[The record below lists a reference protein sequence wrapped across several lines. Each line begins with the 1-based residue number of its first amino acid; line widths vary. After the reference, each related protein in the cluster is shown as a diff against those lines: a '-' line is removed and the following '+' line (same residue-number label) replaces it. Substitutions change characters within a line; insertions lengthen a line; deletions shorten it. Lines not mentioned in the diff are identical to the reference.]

1 MFDRFLLEEAKM
13 AYDRGFSKEPHVARK
28 AHSSRHVI
36 SIELKGDR
44 KMKKTISLMLIV
56 ILILIADV
64 AKADFIFGTPTNL
77 GPNVNTASSEGGN
90 GGLSISADGLS
101 LYFDSNRSGGN
112 GGGDLWV
119 ATRATKNDDWS
130 APTNLGSVV
139 NSWAQDNSPSISA
152 DGLSLYFSSNRSG
165 AVGGSGWSAMDLW
178 VATRET
184 TADEWG
190 TPSNLGSVVNS
201 SKADYMSYIS
211 VDSLSLYFSSERPG
225 GLGIRDLWMTTRATT
240 NDDWSEPVNLGPAVN
255 TSSNERRMWIS
266 SDGLMLMFQSDR
278 PRTSGYVE
286 IYMTTRATTNDDWA
300 EPVKLGPPVNKTSD
314 ISPIVSSD
322 GSTLYFSSY
331 NRDGGYGVWDLWQVS
346 IDPIVDLNGD
356 GIVDTADMCIIVDHW
371 GTDDPLCDIGPMP
384 WGDGIVDIQDLII
397 LAEHLFED
405 DRLIHHWMLDETE
418 GGIAYDSAG
427 DKNAVL
433 HGDPLWQP
441 TSGRIDGALALDGE
455 DDYLTTPF
463 ILDPAAGSFCAF
475 AWIKGTERGR
485 AIISQS
491 DSTGFSQLW
500 IGADPSYGRLMTRLM
515 HPPFPP
521 LISDA
526 VITDGRWHHVGLMFD
541 LERLHRYL
549 YVDGVKVA
557 EDSVLVGGVALDGD
571 LFIGVGEGINK
582 ATFFSGLIDDVS
594 IYNAALSA
602 EDIERIVR

>member
-90 GGLSISADGLS
+90 GGL
-101 LYFDSNRSGGN
+101 
-112 GGGDLWV
+112 
-119 ATRATKNDDWS
+119 
-130 APTNLGSVV
+130 
-139 NSWAQDNSPSISA
+139 SISA